1 MKYWKNSI
9 FILSIL
15 GITLNIIGCSNI
27 SLLKS
32 NQPQVASNSKD
43 VTQET
48 TQNNLKENENTNE
61 NAPKPLTVED
71 ILITDNEIHNEN
83 TVSDNREIAPNTDTV
98 KKYCEKIQQSFEK
111 YSWGKSNCELH
122 KWNHVRNS
130 VLGTPLIWKVYGE
143 ESEESRKNITMIMC
157 GVHGDEITPIKFC
170 FDILEDLD
178 KNPQIIGENNLVIV
192 APIVN
197 PDSFFK
203 AKPTRTNARGI
214 DINRNFPTKDWYK
227 NALRLWKTRYGAQKR
242 RYPGKNPLSEPE
254 VLFQVNLIKRYDPNK
269 VISVHSPLTMLDY
282 DGPVFGSR
290 ESSQTGEQAK
300 DLLIKM
306 SEKASG
312 YKISNYP
319 FFTGSLGN
327 YAGNENQIPTYTLEL
342 PNSDW
347 TKTDQFWKR
356 FKPAIHHAI
365 EQDFRKSKVSSNNQ
379 LENNTL
385 LKN

>member
-1 MKYWKNSI
+1 MNFCKITSLTLIILNLSSCSNFHFLKDENKKNSTSQKI
-9 FILSIL
+9 AEKLVLSEL
-15 GITLNIIGCSNI
+15 SNE
-27 SLLKS
+27 S
-32 NQPQVASNSKD
+32 
-43 VTQET
+43 
-48 TQNNLKENENTNE
+48 
-61 NAPKPLTVED
+61 APKPLTVED
-71 ILITDNEIHNEN
+71 ITIIDNEIHNDSDKLDQRPVAEN
-83 TVSDNREIAPNTDTV
+83 SDAV
-98 KKYCEKIQQSFEK
+98 KRYCGKIQDAFDK

-143 ESEESRKNITMIMC
+143 EAEDIKKNITMIMC

-178 KNPQIIGENNLVIV
+178 NNKKIIGDDNLVIV

-203 AKPTRTNARGI
+203 SKPTRTNARGI

-227 NALRLWKTRYGAQKR
+227 NALKLWKTKYGAQKR

-290 ESSQTGEQAK
+290 DSSDKGEQAK

-356 FKPAIHHAI
+356 FRPAIHYAI
-365 EQDFRKSKVSSNNQ
+365 EQDFRKSKVSSSDQQEPNHE
-379 LENNTL
+379 LI
-385 LKN
+385 KN